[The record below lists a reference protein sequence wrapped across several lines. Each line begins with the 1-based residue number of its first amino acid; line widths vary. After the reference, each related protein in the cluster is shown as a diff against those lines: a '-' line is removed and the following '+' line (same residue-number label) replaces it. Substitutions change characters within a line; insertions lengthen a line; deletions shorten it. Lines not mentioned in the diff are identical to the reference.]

1 MSRAFV
7 NEDAGAGEAPRFQL
21 PSREDPSFDSAAARA
36 LLRGADL
43 GDTASAEVATG
54 YYWGEPRLRPFVE
67 RIRDE
72 AIEDGDERLEQL
84 AERFLRVRGQNQ
96 SSRYEA
102 TMTMER
108 DDSAAGEMNEVL
120 NPHREEEQSRAREHT
135 ADILARRGVLLTG
148 DETNDELADLWSAVE
163 RFESIVEARG
173 GDTMTNAP
181 DSAEPDN
188 PAFVLPERKARESA
202 RDYTRRILEAAAEL
216 TNLER

>member
-21 PSREDPSFDSAAARA
+21 PPREDPSFDLAAARA

-43 GDTASAEVATG
+43 GDTPSAEAATG
-54 YYWGEPRLRPFVE
+54 YYWGEPRLRSLVI

-72 AIEDGDERLEQL
+72 ALEDGNERLEQL
-84 AERFLRVRGQNQ
+84 AERFLRVRSHDH
-96 SSRYEA
+96 SSAHEE
-102 TMTMER
+102 TSTMER
-108 DDSAAGEMNEVL
+108 DDSVAGEINEIL
-120 NPHREEEQSRAREHT
+120 NPHREEEQSRAREHA
-135 ADILARRGVLLTG
+135 ADILARRGVLLLG
-148 DETNDELADLWSAVE
+148 DETDDELADLWSAVE

-202 RDYTRRILEAAAEL
+202 GDYTRRILEAAAEL